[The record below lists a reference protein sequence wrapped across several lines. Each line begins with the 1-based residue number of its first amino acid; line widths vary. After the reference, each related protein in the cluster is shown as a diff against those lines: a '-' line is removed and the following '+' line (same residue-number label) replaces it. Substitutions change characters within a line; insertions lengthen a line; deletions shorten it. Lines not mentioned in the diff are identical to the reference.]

1 MTISYRIDIKIFIL
15 KNHFKEDYCAMYF
28 NICGRV
34 LNGKNNALKSPSYR
48 KLQARKHTS

>member
-15 KNHFKEDYCAMYF
+15 KITLRKTIVEFFF

-34 LNGKNNALKSPSYR
+34 LNGKNNALKSPNYR